1 MFRRLRF
8 AWQQP
13 VSTVNSMKDLKER
26 SLQLHMKHKGKLA
39 VVSKIPIRTTDDLSL
54 AYSPGVAE
62 PCRIIADNPDA
73 IYEYTAKGNTVAV
86 VSDGSAVLGL
96 GNIGPYAGLPVMEGK
111 AILFKEFADVDAF
124 PIMLNT
130 QDPDEIIAIVK
141 HICPGFGGINLED
154 IKAPKCVYIERRL
167 KEELDIPVFHD
178 DQHGTAI
185 VTLAALIN
193 ACRLTGRELTELKVV
208 ISGTG
213 AAGSSIARLLH
224 TIGIRD
230 IYGYNKQGVVI
241 DDKYN
246 DYSFLEQELL
256 DQEILRSPKH
266 IKDDSLA
273 SLLVGKDVFIGVSAK
288 DIVDMDMVRHMNP
301 EPFIFA
307 MANPDP
313 EIAYERAKQAGALI
327 VGTGRSDYPN
337 QINNVLAFPGLF
349 RGALDARAKNI
360 TEQMKIASA
369 KAIASIIKDDELTF
383 DYIIPSAFDKRVVAE
398 VSKAVRDEALKQHTK

>member
-1 MFRRLRF
+1 M
-8 AWQQP
+8 
-13 VSTVNSMKDLKER
+13 NSMKDLKER

>member
-1 MFRRLRF
+1 
-8 AWQQP
+8 
-13 VSTVNSMKDLKER
+13 MKDLKER